1 MRARLMAIIS
11 TLLLSACIPRGGD
24 DYRLGTVPVAPTEVA
39 SEPQIVPEKAIVA
52 ETPSWSPA
60 SVQRNARQV
69 ATTSYVV
76 QSGDSL
82 FAIASKTGAGA
93 TAIADANNLQA
104 PYPIRSGDRLQIPG
118 GLYHRVS
125 AGETGI
131 AIARAYRAV
140 WADIVMINALQPPY
154 TLQVGQNLLLP
165 TEPAAIGNDRPLMP
179 DPESRAAAFTLNI
192 DDIVTGGNAA
202 GAPLVAASLSTNFAG
217 RFAWP
222 LNGNIVGRFGAQ
234 GGGRVNDGV
243 NIAGQSGAPVKAAA
257 PGVVVYSGNEIG
269 VFGGLVL
276 IDHGAGW
283 ITAYGHLGRLDV
295 TKGDRVSVGQQIGGV
310 GETGYVTQPQLHF
323 QVRKDRRVVNPLNYL
338 GPANGKT

>member
-1 MRARLMAIIS
+1 MQTRLMALVS

-24 DYRLGTVPVAPTEVA
+24 DYRLGTVPAAP
-39 SEPQIVPEKAIVA
+39 SEITNVPQLVPEQAIVA

-69 ATTSYVV
+69 ATTTYVV
-76 QSGDSL
+76 RPGDSL

-104 PYPIRSGDRLQIPG
+104 PYPIRPGDRLQIPG
-118 GLYHRVS
+118 GTYHRVS

-131 AIARAYRAV
+131 AIARAYQTV

-165 TEPAAIGNDRPLMP
+165 SASSAIVTGQPPLL

-192 DDIVTGGNAA
+192 DDIVTGGTAA
-202 GAPLVAASLSTNFAG
+202 GAPAMAAMAPANFGG

-222 LNGNIVGRFGAQ
+222 INGTIIGRFGAQ

-243 NIAGQSGAPVKAAA
+243 NIAGQSGASVKAAA

-295 TKGDRVSVGQQIGGV
+295 NKGDRVLVGQKIGGV
-310 GETGYVTQPQLHF
+310 GETGYVTRPQLHF

-338 GPANGKT
+338 GPANGKS